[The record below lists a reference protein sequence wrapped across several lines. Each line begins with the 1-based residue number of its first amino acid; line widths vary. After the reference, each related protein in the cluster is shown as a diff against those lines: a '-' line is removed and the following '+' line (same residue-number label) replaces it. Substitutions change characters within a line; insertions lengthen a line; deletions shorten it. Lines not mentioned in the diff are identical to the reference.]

1 MTMHYLIDTDWVI
14 HHLNGRPDIIQRLQ
28 TLQPEGLGLAVV
40 ALAELYEGVYYS
52 RNPAQSEQKLND
64 FLESVTIVGIDEKTA
79 QIFGR
84 ERGRL
89 RAAGMLIGDM
99 DLLIAA
105 TALQHDLTLLT
116 NHRSHFGRIEGLHI
130 ESL

>member
-1 MTMHYLIDTDWVI
+1 MTLVYLIDTDWVV
-14 HHLNGRPDIIQRLQ
+14 HHLNGHTVIIQRLQ
-28 TLQPEGLGLAVV
+28 ALQPEGLGLSVV

-52 RNPAQSEQKLND
+52 RDPVESEAKLND
-64 FLESVTIVGIDEKTA
+64 FLESVSIVGMDESTA
-79 QIFGR
+79 KIFGR

-89 RAAGMLIGDM
+89 RAEGMLIGDM

-105 TALQHDLTLLT
+105 TALRYNLTLLT
-116 NHRSHFGRIEGLHI
+116 NNRRHFDRIEGLQM

>member
-1 MTMHYLIDTDWVI
+1 MIIAYLIDTDWVV
-14 HHLNGRPDIIQRLQ
+14 HHLNGHVAIMQRLQ
-28 TLQPEGLGLAVV
+28 ALQPEGLGLSVA

-52 RNPAQSEQKLND
+52 RDPVESEQKLND
-64 FLESVTIVGIDEKTA
+64 FLESVYIVGIDEKTA
-79 QIFGR
+79 KIFGR

-89 RAAGMLIGDM
+89 RADGMLIGDM

-105 TALQHDLTLLT
+105 VALQYNVTLLT
-116 NHRSHFGRIEGLHI
+116 NNRRHFDRIEGLRI